1 MTLPLV
7 SEAGRPRVADRYGP
21 SPLDFPQRRGEE
33 GLACF
38 FDLPGLRSQWSSIVW
53 SKAGPAGVVREI
65 MDVQDYLGLAMCK

>member
-21 SPLDFPQRRGEE
+21 YPLDFPQRRGEE

-38 FDLPGLRSQWSSIVW
+38 LT
-53 SKAGPAGVVREI
+53 
-65 MDVQDYLGLAMCK
+65 YLDCDRNG